1 MIRTGWLV
9 PYVALIALMSSTPS
23 ALRAADA
30 QTPPEQ
36 AAQFIRDLGDRTMN
50 LLAQYPDGEAPE
62 LQLQLRDLITSS
74 FDLDL
79 IGRYA
84 LGATWQRATPAQ
96 QQQYQ
101 KVFALWTA
109 DTYAHRLGAD
119 RGGSLTVIDALPD
132 LDSTDA
138 LVRTEIKRPY
148 GMSIDT
154 NLHVRGTGDQMKI
167 VDVTMGG
174 VSMVLMQRDEFA
186 AVVRRRGL
194 DGLIGD
200 IKHRT
205 DNLNLAALR
214 R

>member
-1 MIRTGWLV
+1 MTRTGWLIPCAV
-9 PYVALIALMSSTPS
+9 LLGLMSGAPST
-23 ALRAADA
+23 LNAADA

-36 AAQFIRDLGDRTMN
+36 AAQFIRDLSDRTMT

-62 LQLQLRDLITSS
+62 LQGQLRDIIGSS

-79 IGRYA
+79 IGRFA
-84 LGATWQRATPAQ
+84 LGSSWQSATPAQ
-96 QQQYQ
+96 QQEYK

-119 RGGSLTVIDALPD
+119 RGGSLTVVDALPD
-132 LDSTDA
+132 VDSTDA

-154 NLHVRGTGDQMKI
+154 NLRVRGTGDQMKI

-174 VSMVLMQRDEFA
+174 VSMILMQRDEFA
-186 AVVRRRGL
+186 AVIRRQGL
-194 DGLIGD
+194 DGLIAG
-200 IKHRT
+200 IRHRANGVT
-205 DNLNLAALR
+205 LAAAR
-214 R
+214 H